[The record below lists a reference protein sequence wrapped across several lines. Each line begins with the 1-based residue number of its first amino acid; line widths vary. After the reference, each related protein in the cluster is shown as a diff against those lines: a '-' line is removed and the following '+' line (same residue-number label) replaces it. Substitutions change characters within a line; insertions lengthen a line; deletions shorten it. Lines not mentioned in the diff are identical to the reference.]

1 MTPSFREAL
10 ARHLLA
16 IEEKDL
22 EAFAETVAPDGVVA
36 VMTDGRI
43 TRSTEEFLD
52 AHRGWFAMKHWR
64 LEVKPVQLIESAELG
79 VATLQL
85 EYRETPPGRPATR
98 QESVMTLVFRQ
109 RGGKWVMVQDQN
121 TPMSTP
127 MSTTPK

>member
-1 MTPSFREAL
+1 MMPSMTPSFREAL

-22 EAFAETVAPDGVVA
+22 EAFAETIAPDGVVA

-64 LEVKPVQLIESAELG
+64 LEVKPVQLIESSDVG

-85 EYRETPPGRPATR
+85 EYREATPGKPPVR
-98 QESVMTLVFRQ
+98 QENVMTLVFRN
-109 RGGKWVMVQDQN
+109 RNGKWAMVQNQN
-121 TPMSTP
+121 TPL
-127 MSTTPK
+127 K